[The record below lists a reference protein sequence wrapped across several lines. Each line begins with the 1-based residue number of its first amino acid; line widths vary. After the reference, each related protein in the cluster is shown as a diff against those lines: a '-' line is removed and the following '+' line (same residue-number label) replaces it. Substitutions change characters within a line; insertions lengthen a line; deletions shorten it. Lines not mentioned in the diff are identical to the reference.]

1 MSLTASRP
9 VRPATDSSVSE
20 EMKDG
25 NAVALVELLFF
36 AYRDFVG
43 EADRIL
49 VRYGFGRAHHRV
61 LHFVNRHPG
70 LTVAEL
76 LTILGITKQSL
87 SRVLRELIEGG
98 LIEQQPGADRRQ
110 RLLSL
115 TAEGKRLADDL
126 LALQVQR
133 VQRAALSMNDGGRA
147 ALERF
152 FVDLI
157 DPDLR
162 NQITEL
168 VSQRPDS
175 GRQ

>member
-1 MSLTASRP
+1 MSATAPRP
-9 VRPATDSSVSE
+9 VLPAAEARQTID
-20 EMKDG
+20 
-25 NAVALVELLFF
+25 AAALVELLFF

-49 VRYGFGRAHHRV
+49 LRYGFGRAHHRV

-87 SRVLRELIEGG
+87 SRVLRDLIAGG

-115 TAEGKRLADDL
+115 TVPGKSLADDL
-126 LALQVQR
+126 LALQVKR
-133 VQRAALSMNDGGRA
+133 MQRAALHVDNGKQA
-147 ALERF
+147 VLERF
-152 FVDLI
+152 FVELI
-157 DPDLR
+157 DPEAR
-162 NQITEL
+162 NQIIDL
-168 VSQRPDS
+168 VNKRPDS